1 MISSYNLS
9 CTSGFRDSKNIV
21 LVSVV
26 AVVSKPANK
35 NNTDCKINVTTSNV
49 KCTLTVYQIYLSN
62 NDFVHFFSAPKRNI
76 FTTDSFSVFQN
87 SLCRDFDK
95 VVVFLHYQ
103 NNNFRTTII
112 AETLLGCMFF
122 NV

>member
-35 NNTDCKINVTTSNV
+35 NNTDCKINVILSLSNMTMNV
-49 KCTLTVYQIYLSN
+49 RLYQIYLSN
-62 NDFVHFFSAPKRNI
+62 NYFVHFFSVPQRNI

-103 NNNFRTTII
+103 KNNFRTTII
-112 AETLLGCMFF
+112 AETLLGCM
-122 NV
+122 

>member
-9 CTSGFRDSKNIV
+9 CTSEFRDSKNIV

-95 VVVFLHYQ
+95 VVIFLRH
-103 NNNFRTTII
+103 
-112 AETLLGCMFF
+112 
-122 NV
+122 